1 MAETNAEHQP
11 EKNEGATSSSRD
23 CALIAAKAADG
34 KKATDIMVQQV
45 GAISSMA
52 DFFVIATAANNRQVD
67 AIVEEVEKQLREQ
80 AGVKPFGRE
89 GISEGTWALLDYGDF
104 VVHVF
109 QPEARDYYRLED
121 LWNDC
126 PVVDLREAGVTD
138 AVYSDRIAKLM
149 GQQD

>member
-1 MAETNAEHQP
+1 MTETKTARE
-11 EKNEGATSSSRD
+11 
-23 CALIAAKAADG
+23 CALIAAKAADS
-34 KKATDIMVQQV
+34 KKATDIMIQEV
-45 GAISSMA
+45 GTITSMG

-67 AIVEEVEKQLREQ
+67 AIVEEIEKQLREE
-80 AGVKPFGRE
+80 AGIKPASRE
-89 GISEGTWALLDYGDF
+89 GLEEGTWALLDYGDI

-126 PVVDLREAGVTD
+126 PIIDLREAGITD

-149 GQQD
+149 GDL